1 MNTSLQNRP
10 SAPSPLEPS
19 TPSNDSR
26 RIGTGAIIAIVVLV
40 PALLVAAYALVALLL
55 FGRAEQVTTE
65 SSNPVVV
72 AEPAEEVD
80 VTSTGEPLL
89 EGNPDSATTDEDSTT
104 VLPDGTPVETP
115 EVQATPPPSVPLI
128 SDFALSLRGMGPIE
142 FGMTVPQ
149 AEALLGAKFDFAI
162 GGVTECDF
170 GKVSNDPFSPWVMV
184 VSDNGD
190 IQEGT
195 IVGITLGERN
205 LTRSGIGIGAT
216 KDQVLAAY
224 GDRIQ
229 VTAHPYDSSS
239 GSEYLTFVPS
249 DAIDADYRLIFE
261 TNDNVV
267 FGVRSGTVLFV
278 EWMEGCA

>member
-10 SAPSPLEPS
+10 SAPSPLVPS
-19 TPSNDSR
+19 TPSQGSR
-26 RIGTGAIIAIVVLV
+26 RVSAAVIIAAVILV
-40 PALLVAAYALVALLL
+40 PAALVAVYALLVLLL
-55 FGRAEQVTTE
+55 FGSTEQVTTTQ

-72 AEPAEEVD
+72 EVVEEAAPAN
-80 VTSTGEPLL
+80 TGEPADADVD
-89 EGNPDSATTDEDSTT
+89 GAAITDEDAIA

-115 EVQATPPPSVPLI
+115 EIVDNPPQPVPVI
-128 SDFALSLRGMGPIE
+128 SDFALTLRGMGSIE
-142 FGMTVPQ
+142 FGMNVPQ
-149 AEALLGAKFDFAI
+149 AEELLGAKFDFAI

-170 GKVSNDPFSPWVMV
+170 AKVSNDPFSPWVMV

-190 IQEGT
+190 IQQGT

-216 KDQVLAAY
+216 KEQVLAAY

-229 VTAHPYDSSS
+229 VTPHPYGGGP
-239 GSEYLTFVPS
+239 GSEYLTFIPA
-249 DAIDADYRLIFE
+249 DAADADYRLIFE

-267 FGVRSGTVLFV
+267 FGVRSGTVPFV
-278 EWMEGCA
+278 EWNEGCA